1 MSEAKFKPGDIVIH
15 KGDNKRYVVIE
26 GIAPVDTGD
35 YHYILSPGFKM
46 PYTPEIALELYDPSK
61 LYEERTLALIGV
73 VKLVTKE
80 ISKVISNVKKKIRD
94 M

>member
-1 MSEAKFKPGDIVIH
+1 
-15 KGDNKRYVVIE
+15 
-26 GIAPVDTGD
+26 
-35 YHYILSPGFKM
+35 M

-80 ISKVISNVKKKIRD
+80 ISKVISNVKKR
-94 M
+94 